1 MFRYPLTCKPE
12 WDKILF
18 EKKEEICFVYIIHS
32 LYDIYIIHIY
42 NCDFMFQKIFNAIE
56 ILRHEQNII
65 ISQIIIFMSHIHK
78 IYVSSKLEYDVYLNL
93 HFVIHYWC
101 SMDIKS
107 FLFLVSMRKKCLKLF
122 KYFHHCSTTLLIFI
136 FNESCIMVIVYHIYD
151 FAGI

>member
-1 MFRYPLTCKPE
+1 MRQNFV
-12 WDKILF
+12 W
-18 EKKEEICFVYIIHS
+18 KKEEICFVYIIHS

-56 ILRHEQNII
+56 NDIWKNII

-93 HFVIHYWC
+93 RFIVHYWC

-122 KYFHHCSTTLLIFI
+122 KYFHNLSTTLLIFI
-136 FNESCIMVIVYHIYD
+136 FNESSMMVLIYHIYD
-151 FAGI
+151 FADI